1 MEKFIIALNKI
12 DKAELDENNFKFV
25 IDDVIGDKIAYIYE
39 NDKELVEKLKD
50 KNKFLFSN
58 LLFI

>member
-25 IDDVIGDKIAYIYE
+25 IHDVIGDKIAYIYE